1 MLTEQSGSRN
11 SSGDRYAP
19 DRHSA
24 PVGGEAWSRFWVA
37 VLTGMVIDAAA
48 TFPAPAIATGFV
60 SRREDGSDL
69 ISPVGG
75 VRGG

>member
-1 MLTEQSGSRN
+1 
-11 SSGDRYAP
+11 
-19 DRHSA
+19 
-24 PVGGEAWSRFWVA
+24 
-37 VLTGMVIDAAA
+37 MVIDAAA